1 MTEQLTDILKLVIT
15 SLVFVLQVM
24 DECLSLG
31 NRGRWTDWFDSTPS
45 DANIYKGVTYE
56 QSKPETQ

>member
-1 MTEQLTDILKLVIT
+1 MKLVIT